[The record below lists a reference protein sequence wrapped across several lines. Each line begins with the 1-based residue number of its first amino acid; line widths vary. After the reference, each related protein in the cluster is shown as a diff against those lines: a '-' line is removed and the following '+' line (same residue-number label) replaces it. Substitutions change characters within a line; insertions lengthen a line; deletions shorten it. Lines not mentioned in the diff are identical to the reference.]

1 MHKILAII
9 GSGIKNG
16 NTDKLADAYRKG
28 AEANGHV
35 IHKVFLGDKK
45 IVGCQEC
52 GACQNGNH
60 ICVIG
65 NEIYPLC
72 KVCDTIVLASP
83 LYFWSFS
90 ASIKAFIDRLSAI
103 ST

>member
-45 IVGCQEC
+45 IVGCQGC
-52 GACQNGNH
+52 GA
-60 ICVIG
+60 
-65 NEIYPLC
+65 
-72 KVCDTIVLASP
+72 
-83 LYFWSFS
+83 
-90 ASIKAFIDRLSAI
+90 
-103 ST
+103 